1 MKRLSFVVPLMFT
14 AALALSVPS
23 LAQQAPAGS
32 TGACKDGTYTSVDKK
47 RGACSGHGGVKEW
60 YGTTAKSAKG
70 EANSAASESKSAKS
84 EGKAAKA
91 TATASGAA
99 TAAAPAE
106 HAQKTASVSRT
117 PKGMRAEAA
126 PGGGAGKVW
135 VNTLVRQDQVWRV
148 HVGSASQGE
157 GRARGARQGLRLNR
171 VRIAPRQDDPDARVS
186 VAKGRRDTA
195 A

>member
-1 MKRLSFVVPLMFT
+1 MTPGVAHLEEIRMKRLSFVVPLMFT
-14 AALALSVPS
+14 AALALSGPS

-135 VNTLVRQDQVWRV
+135 VNTPTNVYHCSGDEWS
-148 HVGSASQGE
+148 GKTKSGE
-157 GRARGARQGLRLNR
+157 YMSEAQAK
-171 VRIAPRQDDPDARVS
+171 
-186 VAKGRRDTA
+186 AKGAHA
-195 A
+195 AHGKGCA